1 MQQKQTFSK
10 HSIYDIMKKTRHQSR
25 RFFIW
30 KIVMGIKITPMIES
44 DLERRKRMQLHF
56 GKSGLLCR
64 MAAVVLS
71 VCLLT
76 GIAKAAEQPG
86 SATAAPT
93 TDYLPVVM
101 YHHFDPQPGT
111 SKMIVSPTRF
121 EEQMN
126 ALKQAGYTA
135 VTPQQLVDYV
145 DKGVALPEKPIWITM
160 DDGYRSN
167 IEVAAPI
174 LERNGFKA
182 TVYCIGV
189 SVGKS
194 TYKNMGV
201 PIIPHFSY
209 EEAKPWS
216 DKGVMTIQSHT
227 YDMHNVSTLDTMG
240 YRRGVLPRPGE
251 PLEQYIDTFYTDFN
265 KSNEGIRRGFG
276 ADSLSF
282 AYPFGLHNAITEGML
297 QAMGVRITVTI
308 REGINTL
315 VRGDASSLYG
325 MARFNI
331 TEDMTGAQLL
341 EKVREPVAS

>member
-1 MQQKQTFSK
+1 
-10 HSIYDIMKKTRHQSR
+10 
-25 RFFIW
+25 
-30 KIVMGIKITPMIES
+30 
-44 DLERRKRMQLHF
+44 MQLHF
-56 GKSGLLCR
+56 RKLGLLRR

-71 VCLLT
+71 VCLLS
-76 GIAKAAEQPG
+76 GAAQA
-86 SATAAPT
+86 SDQTAVATAPE
-93 TDYLPVVM
+93 TDYLPIIM
-101 YHHFDPQPGT
+101 YHHFDAQPGS
-111 SKMIVSPTRF
+111 SKIIVSPARF
-121 EEQMN
+121 EEQMA
-126 ALKQAGYTA
+126 ALKNAGYTA

-145 DKGVALPEKPIWITM
+145 DKGIPLPEKPVWITM

-167 IEVAAPI
+167 IEYAAPT
-174 LERNGFKA
+174 LARNGLKA
-182 TVYCIGV
+182 TIYCIGV

-209 EEAKPWS
+209 EEVKPWS
-216 DKGVMTIQSHT
+216 DQGVLTIQSHS
-227 YDMHNVSTLDTMG
+227 YDMHNVSSLDTVG

-251 PLEQYIDTFYTDFN
+251 LLEQYIDTFYTDFN
-265 KSNEGIRRGFG
+265 KSNEGIRQGFG

-315 VRGDASSLYG
+315 VCGDASSLYG

>member
-1 MQQKQTFSK
+1 
-10 HSIYDIMKKTRHQSR
+10 
-25 RFFIW
+25 
-30 KIVMGIKITPMIES
+30 
-44 DLERRKRMQLHF
+44 MQLHF
-56 GKSGLLCR
+56 GKSGLLRR

-71 VCLLT
+71 VCLLA
-76 GIAKAAEQPG
+76 GMAAALDEGAPA
-86 SATAAPT
+86 ATAPE
-93 TDYLPVVM
+93 TDYLPIVM

-111 SKMIVSPTRF
+111 SKMIVSPARF
-121 EEQMN
+121 EEQMA
-126 ALKQAGYTA
+126 ALKNAGYTA
-135 VTPQQLVDYV
+135 VAPQQLVDYV
-145 DKGVALPEKPIWITM
+145 DKGVPLPEKPVWITM

-167 IEVAAPI
+167 MEVVAPV
-174 LERNGFKA
+174 LERNGLKA

-216 DKGVMTIQSHT
+216 DKGIMTIQSHT
-227 YDMHNVSTLDTMG
+227 YDMHNVSTLDTVG
-240 YRRGVLPRPGE
+240 YRRGVLPRVGE
-251 PLEQYIDTFYTDFN
+251 PLDQYMQAFHADFDR
-265 KSNEGIRRGFG
+265 SNAAIRQAFG
-276 ADSLSF
+276 ADSLAF

-308 REGINTL
+308 REDINTL

-325 MARFNI
+325 LARFNI

-341 EKVREPVAS
+341 ERIKEPAI